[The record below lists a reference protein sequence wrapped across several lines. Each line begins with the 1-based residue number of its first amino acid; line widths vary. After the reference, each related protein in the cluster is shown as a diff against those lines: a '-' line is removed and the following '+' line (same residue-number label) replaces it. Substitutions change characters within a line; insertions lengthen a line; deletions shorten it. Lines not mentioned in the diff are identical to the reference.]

1 MPGVG
6 QAPQE
11 APQWQAAGP
20 CLAPVLTYPTRA
32 TLVPYTRI
40 ILFSYWAHYQP
51 LHPVICQRLGSR
63 LLSSV
68 ITAVKSHSFFSYFA
82 RSYKMQCSGG
92 FGPPRSPLSTCPP
105 ERPASRRLKILT
117 LDCEVT
123 LRVAQIVEHNC
134 TLFLCSLDVRNIGD
148 QCRVPSIREKD
159 HLAG

>member
-32 TLVPYTRI
+32 TLVPYTSV
-40 ILFSYWAHYQP
+40 ILFSCWAHYQP
-51 LHPVICQRLGSR
+51 LHPLICQRLGSR

-68 ITAVKSHSFFSYFA
+68 IKGRQELSFLFLLDHTRCILDLHVLLYP
-82 RSYKMQCSGG
+82 RVPQR
-92 FGPPRSPLSTCPP
+92 GPPT
-105 ERPASRRLKILT
+105 SRRLKILT

-123 LRVAQIVEHNC
+123 IRVAQIVEHNC
-134 TLFLCSLDVRNIGD
+134 TLFLCSLDVRNKGD
-148 QCRVPSIREKD
+148 QCRVSSRRRKII
-159 HLAG
+159 

>member
-32 TLVPYTRI
+32 TLVPYTSV
-40 ILFSYWAHYQP
+40 ILFSCWPQNQP

-68 ITAVKSHSFFSYFA
+68 IKGRQELSFLFLLDHTRCILDLHVLLYP
-82 RSYKMQCSGG
+82 RVPQR
-92 FGPPRSPLSTCPP
+92 GPPT
-105 ERPASRRLKILT
+105 SRRLKILT

-123 LRVAQIVEHNC
+123 IRVAQIVEHNC
-134 TLFLCSLDVRNIGD
+134 TLFLCSLDVRNKGD
-148 QCRVPSIREKD
+148 QCRVSSRRRKII
-159 HLAG
+159 

>member
-32 TLVPYTRI
+32 TLVPYTSVI
-40 ILFSYWAHYQP
+40 IFSYWAHYQP
-51 LHPVICQRLGSR
+51 LHLVICQRLGSR

-68 ITAVKSHSFFSYFA
+68 IKGRQELSFLFLPDHT
-82 RSYKMQCSGG
+82 RCIRGV
-92 FGPPRSPLSTCPP
+92 GPPRSPLSTCSS
-105 ERPASRRLKILT
+105 ERSADLPSTENFNLI
-117 LDCEVT
+117 DCEVT
-123 LRVAQIVEHNC
+123 IRVAQIVEHNC

-148 QCRVPSIREKD
+148 QCRVPSIKEKD

>member
-32 TLVPYTRI
+32 TLVPYTSV
-40 ILFSYWAHYQP
+40 ILFSCWAHYQP

-68 ITAVKSHSFFSYFA
+68 ITAVKSFLFFFCPIIQDALEVLDLHVLLYP
-82 RSYKMQCSGG
+82 RVPQR
-92 FGPPRSPLSTCPP
+92 GPPT
-105 ERPASRRLKILT
+105 SRRLKILT

-123 LRVAQIVEHNC
+123 IRVAQIVEHNC
-134 TLFLCSLDVRNIGD
+134 TLFLCSLDVRNKGD
-148 QCRVPSIREKD
+148 QCRVSSIKEKD